1 MAAVFVKIPHGG
13 VAAGVGL
20 RVGVCVGVGV
30 SLAPGVDV
38 GVAEGVGVSV
48 EAGVGV
54 GVGVGVSVGVI
65 VAVAVGVGV
74 GVVVAT
80 GVGDGPTQSVVEMFS
95 SHPPAMLPK
104 SPAPSS
110 NTYNDQI
117 PLASIP
123 LKTVK
128 LVPYGPGGAGAG

>member
-13 VAAGVGL
+13 IAAGVGL

-30 SLAPGVDV
+30 SLTPGVDV
-38 GVAEGVGVSV
+38 GVADGVGVSV
-48 EAGVGV
+48 GA

-65 VAVAVGVGV
+65 VGVAVGVGV

-80 GVGDGPTQSVVEMFS
+80 GVGDGPTQSVVEIFS